1 LCLAIW
7 WTAFSRTGG
16 PARECVIANT
26 ASTIFRQLTGWS
38 FLGRAIRRIH
48 GARNYILW
56 RQQRLFEL
64 WRLWDGEIRKINPQA
79 RYIANAGGGALSE
92 LDMKTVGELAPTL
105 FADRQARRG
114 LTAPWANGKN
124 GKEYR
129 ATLGR
134 KPIVGIFSVGV
145 EESYRWKDSVQN
157 ADEIRIWVADGI
169 ANDLRPWFTKF
180 GGVLYD
186 RRWLKVVED
195 IYNWHYRWE
204 RYLRNEE
211 SLARVAVVYSQQTA
225 NFYGGPAA
233 RDKVEDHTLGMY
245 QALIEARVPF
255 EMVHDRLL
263 EPERI
268 DRFKLLILPNIAA
281 LSDAQCDQLRR
292 YVERGGSLL
301 ATHETSLYDEWGVR
315 RKNFGLS
322 ELFGA
327 KFNGRVEGP
336 LQNSYLRLENKQ
348 HPILAGFGD
357 TDRIING
364 ARRLDVSPIGTYP
377 NPLLTLIPSYPDL
390 PMEMVYPRVPKT
402 DIAEIYVR
410 DLGKSRIVYFPWDID
425 RIFWEVLSTDHG
437 RLLRNAV
444 EWAANEEKPVTVSG
458 HGVLDVTVWRQ
469 KESMTVHLV
478 NLSNPM
484 MMKGPFREAIPISS
498 QEVKVLLP
506 RGQKARKVQ
515 FLVAGGSPQVREA
528 SESLTLTVPSIL
540 VHEVV
545 AIDLS

>member
-1 LCLAIW
+1 MCLAIW

-484 MMKGPFREAIPISS
+484 MMKGPFRELIPVGEQQVVVELPS
-498 QEVKVLLP
+498 EVRVK
-506 RGQKARKVQ
+506 KVQ
-515 FLVAGGSPQVREA
+515 LLMQGRDVPIAQEGNR
-528 SESLTLTVPSIL
+528 LTVAVPS
-540 VHEVV
+540 VRDHEIV
-545 AIDLS
+545 AIDF